1 MLKLGPL
8 VTQFTGRNY
17 LFGRAKLLP
26 RFRAMIA
33 LSFNGKPEAT
43 ALEKNNVAFGLPLNN
58 LW

>member
-8 VTQFTGRNY
+8 VNQFTGRNY
-17 LFGRAKLLP
+17 LFGRAILP